1 MSYTY
6 GASSSG
12 PGTPYG
18 PAAPAPGRSN
28 MSVCSSIDRYTWSE
42 LEEELDL
49 LPPPP
54 EWLLAP
60 AAALPL
66 PPPPAL
72 RRWRLPATWSF
83 PVSAPRGRQPGSPP
97 SRMFSGSVAS
107 PTSATCSR
115 SPTPSWKRPK
125 CNRSTTSWRCGRCRR
140 TPYFEQNLLPT

>member
-1 MSYTY
+1 
-6 GASSSG
+6 
-12 PGTPYG
+12 
-18 PAAPAPGRSN
+18 

-72 RRWRLPATWSF
+72 SAVAPARAVIWK
-83 PVSAPRGRQPGSPP
+83 SA
-97 SRMFSGSVAS
+97 
-107 PTSATCSR
+107 
-115 SPTPSWKRPK
+115 
-125 CNRSTTSWRCGRCRR
+125 
-140 TPYFEQNLLPT
+140 NLLYIVKCTSMALHVT